1 MVRTLSYV
9 ALLALVAGL
18 AVGVFVAEVFATAR
32 TAEPTRRDP
41 VVEQKVRLYVARY
54 GLSDTEADAVRAALR
69 DYDQAVLDL
78 LRRVRAQHREEFQAL
93 SERADARIRAVLG
106 ERAR

>member
-18 AVGVFVAEVFATAR
+18 AVGVFVSEVFATAR
-32 TAEPTRRDP
+32 TPEPTRTDP
-41 VVEQKVRLYVARY
+41 VVEQKVQLYVARY
-54 GLSDTEADAVRAALR
+54 GLGDAEADAVRGALR

-78 LRRVRAQHREEFQAL
+78 LRRLRTQHRDEFQTL